1 MRNQL
6 PVRSTQI
13 SFPMSISK
21 YAIALLC
28 CAFNIH
34 PLFAQENLGG
44 RYHHEN
50 VDWRYHG
57 KDFSN
62 QRFQDVDQINLS
74 NVDKLKPA
82 WIFHTGVS
90 DPNMSM
96 EMTPIVVEGVM
107 YVTTGDDDVFALDAA
122 TGEKIWAYH
131 PTDLPPLSSLPICC
145 NNDNRGVAVGHG
157 KVFNARLD
165 ATLVA
170 LDAKSG
176 NVVWKKTVDLPSN
189 GASITLAPQF
199 ADNKVIVGVSGA
211 EYGVRGH
218 LDAYDPDT
226 GKLIW
231 RFWTTE
237 PTSWSG
243 DTYLHGGASVWG
255 TPSYDPGLHMLY
267 FSTGNAFPWPWAG
280 DRAGTNL
287 YSSCIV
293 AVDVR
298 NGKLNWYFQDTHH
311 DMWDYDGPQPTVLFD
326 FHGTPALSH
335 TSKTGY
341 MFIVDRRT
349 GRSLYSYKEVPVPI
363 TPAFQHPWPTQ
374 PESSIESLTEHHAE
388 SLPPGFIAA
397 PQWTPPQPTPLVFQ
411 PIFDGGMEWPPAAYS
426 PRTHFV
432 YSHARYLPADIGITD
447 NPADNTNCPTSPTCT
462 IASVQIPGLT
472 AHGVYGAVDT
482 RTGKVAWKI
491 PVTTTAPDSGVAVAG
506 DLVFFGDSTGLFSA
520 ADARTGEILWTF
532 DALTVPNAGGANA
545 SPAIY
550 VVKGREYVVYGFGG
564 NPGES
569 AVLGDAVIA
578 FALPDHDRDH
588 DHDHDD

>member
-6 PVRSTQI
+6 PVRPTQFG
-13 SFPMSISK
+13 FPMSK

-34 PLFAQENLGG
+34 PLFAHENL
-44 RYHHEN
+44 
-50 VDWRYHG
+50 DWRYHG
-57 KDFSN
+57 EGLSN
-62 QRFQDVDQINLS
+62 QRFQDVDQINPS
-74 NVDKLKPA
+74 NVAKLKPA

-96 EMTPIVVEGVM
+96 EMTPIVVDGVM
-107 YVTTGDDDVFALDAA
+107 YVTTGDDDVFALHAV
-122 TGEKIWAYH
+122 TGKQIWAYH
-131 PTDLPPLSSLPICC
+131 PTDMPALSSLPICC
-145 NNDNRGVAVGHG
+145 NNDNRGVAVGKG

-176 NVVWKKTVDLPSN
+176 NVVWKTTVDLPSN

-255 TPSYDPGLHMLY
+255 TPSYDPDLHMLY
-267 FSTGNAFPWPWAG
+267 FGTGNAFPWPWAG

-287 YSSCIV
+287 YSSSIV
-293 AVDVR
+293 AVDIR
-298 NGKLNWYFQDTHH
+298 NGELNWYFQDTHH

-341 MFIVDRRT
+341 MFIIDRRT
-349 GRSLYSYKEVPVPI
+349 GRSLYPYKEVPVPR
-363 TPAFQHPWPTQ
+363 TPLFQHPWPTQ
-374 PESSIESLTEHHAE
+374 PESSIESLTEHHVE

-397 PQWTPPQPTPLVFQ
+397 PQWTPVQPTPFVFQ

-432 YSHARYLPADIGITD
+432 YSHARYLPSDIGITN

-462 IASVQIPGLT
+462 LT
-472 AHGVYGAVDT
+472 GTFSTPAGVTVHGVYGAVDT

-491 PVTTTAPDSGVAVAG
+491 PMMTTAPNSGMAVAG
-506 DLVFFGDSTGLFSA
+506 DLVFFGDSTGLFHA
-520 ADARTGEILWTF
+520 ADAKTGEILWTF

-578 FALPDHDRDH
+578 FALPDRDRDH
-588 DHDHDD
+588 DHEHDDGHDD